1 MIFDVDVDVDV
12 ESPIGLVSCSSSRRV
27 DHCDH
32 NNQLFQYWND
42 YPGWGLATLA
52 PGHSEGCHDVAGMH
66 ADRSATDQEYIK
78 YIDVLF
84 ILFRTKTWICC
95 TMRTF
100 CQHDVQE
107 DK

>member
-1 MIFDVDVDVDV
+1 MFDADVDI
-12 ESPIGLVSCSSSRRV
+12 ESPIGLVSCSSSHRV
-27 DHCDH
+27 DDCDH

-78 YIDVLF
+78 YWRIIYIIQNKDVDMLHYEN
-84 ILFRTKTWICC
+84 ILSTWCP
-95 TMRTF
+95 RR
-100 CQHDVQE
+100 
-107 DK
+107 